1 MRNFQIS
8 LIVSLIGI
16 FLLFSF
22 NLNMDNKDIYDD
34 LQLMQ
39 LNRLEYTLIIQYRD
53 NENNKIKEDYKEV
66 KKSKDIYDVKFYDD
80 YLPTKIGDYQL
91 ENYDDQILNKAEGV
105 RLVTLYYIEK

>member
-8 LIVSLIGI
+8 LIVLLIGI

-22 NLNMDNKDIYDD
+22 NSNMDNKDIYDD

-53 NENNKIKEDYKEV
+53 NENNKG
-66 KKSKDIYDVKFYDD
+66 
-80 YLPTKIGDYQL
+80 L
-91 ENYDDQILNKAEGV
+91 
-105 RLVTLYYIEK
+105 

>member
-8 LIVSLIGI
+8 LIVLLIGI

-22 NLNMDNKDIYDD
+22 NSNMDNKDIYDD

-53 NENNKIKEDYKEV
+53 NENNKI
-66 KKSKDIYDVKFYDD
+66 
-80 YLPTKIGDYQL
+80 L
-91 ENYDDQILNKAEGV
+91 NRILDTISNS
-105 RLVTLYYIEK
+105 I